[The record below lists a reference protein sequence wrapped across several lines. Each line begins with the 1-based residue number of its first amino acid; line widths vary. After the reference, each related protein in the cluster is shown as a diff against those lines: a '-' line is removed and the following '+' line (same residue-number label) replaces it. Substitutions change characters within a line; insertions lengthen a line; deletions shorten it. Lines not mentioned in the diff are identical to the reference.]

1 MAKKILIIE
10 DDPTMQTL
18 LQTYLQFEGFEVA
31 IQNCDEKLQQVIE
44 NVIREAPDVILL
56 DVYLRQLN
64 GFDLLAAIRSDIR
77 TNGTAI
83 IMSSGVDFG
92 ERCTQEGADAFILKP
107 YMPEELV
114 QSIQRVIAK
123 RGDPERE

>member
-1 MAKKILIIE
+1 MPIKIMLIE

-18 LQTYLQFEGFEVA
+18 LQTYLQYEGFDVFL
-31 IQNCDEKLQQVIE
+31 QDRDDDLQQVIGNIRQE
-44 NVIREAPDVILL
+44 NPEVVLM

-64 GFDLLAAIRSDIR
+64 GFDLLAAIREDLKVKEV
-77 TNGTAI
+77 AV

-92 ERCTQEGADAFILKP
+92 ERCEKEGADAFILKP

-114 QSIQRVIAK
+114 QSIHRVIAAH
-123 RGDPERE
+123 GDPK